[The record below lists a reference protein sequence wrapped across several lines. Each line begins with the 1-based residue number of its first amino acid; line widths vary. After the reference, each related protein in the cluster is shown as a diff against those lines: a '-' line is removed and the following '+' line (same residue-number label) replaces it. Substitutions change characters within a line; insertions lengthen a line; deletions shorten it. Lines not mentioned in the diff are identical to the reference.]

1 MRTRMILARA
11 ILLVAATVLSA
22 CASVEPGEGL
32 SPSDT
37 PRAWETPIPTD
48 AATWPAADWWRGFE
62 SAELDQLVTDAQ
74 AQNLDLAVA
83 ASRILQAEAQA
94 RAAGSALLP
103 SVDLRAGA
111 SQSGAFGG
119 SGSSSQSFS
128 LSLGAAYEVDFWG
141 RNSADLRAAE
151 ASLRASRYDRETVA
165 LTVVSSTASTYFQLL
180 SLRDRIAIAKRNLEN
195 AQGVLKITEA
205 RVNAGVAV
213 PLELAQQR
221 ANVAGQE
228 ANIPALEQQERE
240 TRAGLALLLGRPVQ
254 GFDVAG
260 TTLAGM
266 KAPTVA
272 PGLPSELLARR
283 PDVRRAEAQL
293 VAADA
298 NIVAARAAF
307 FPSISLS
314 GSLGAAST
322 ALSSLFNPSN
332 IAYSIGA
339 SLLQTIF
346 DGGQRQANLDATVA
360 QRKETLLNYRGAVIA
375 AFSDVDV
382 ALGAVASLAAQE
394 RASQVQA
401 DQAREAFRI
410 AELRYRAGVEDF
422 LSVLDAQ
429 RSLNA
434 AEDQLAQAKLA
445 RLQAAVTL
453 FRVLGGGWSDPTPI
467 AADGGQR
474 TRGAR

>member
-1 MRTRMILARA
+1 MVRVHV
-11 ILLVAATVLSA
+11 LLLSAALLLSA
-22 CASVEPGEGL
+22 CASIEAGEGL
-32 SPSDT
+32 SASDV
-37 PRAWETPIPTD
+37 PPAWDAPIPTD
-48 AATWPAADWWRGFE
+48 ASTWPEANWWQGFD
-62 SAELDQLVTDAQ
+62 SAELDQLIADAQ
-74 AQNLDLAVA
+74 AQNLDLAIA
-83 ASRILQAEAQA
+83 AARILQAEAQA
-94 RAAGSALLP
+94 RAAGSVLLP

-111 SQSGAFGG
+111 TQSGAFD
-119 SGSSSQSFS
+119 STNSQSFS
-128 LSLGAAYEVDFWG
+128 VSLGASYEVDFWG
-141 RNSADLRAAE
+141 RNAADVRAAE
-151 ASLRASRYDRETVA
+151 ASLRASQYDRETVA
-165 LTVVSSTASTYFQLL
+165 LTVIASTASTYFQLL
-180 SLRDRIAIAKRNLEN
+180 SLRDRVAIAKRNLEN

-228 ANIPALEQQERE
+228 ANIPQLEQQERE
-240 TRAGLALLLGRPVQ
+240 TRAALALLLGRPVQ
-254 GFDVAG
+254 GFDVGATTIAG
-260 TTLAGM
+260 IE
-266 KAPTVA
+266 APTVA

-298 NIVAARAAF
+298 NIAAARAAF

-314 GSLGAAST
+314 GSLGASSA
-322 ALSSLFNPSN
+322 ALASLFNPSN

-360 QRKETLLNYRGAVIA
+360 QRKETLLSYRGAVIA

-382 ALGAVASLAAQE
+382 ALGAVASLEARE

-401 DQAREAFRI
+401 DEAREAFRI

-429 RSLNA
+429 RSLNS

-453 FRVLGGGWSDPTPI
+453 FRVLGGGWSDAGVPV
-467 AADGGQR
+467 AAR
-474 TRGAR
+474 

>member
-1 MRTRMILARA
+1 MKPTRL
-11 ILLVAATVLSA
+11 LLVLPAAALLAA

-32 SPSDT
+32 RTTDVPA
-37 PRAWETPIPTD
+37 AWTAPIPTD
-48 AATWPAADWWRGFE
+48 AATWPAAGWWREFD
-62 SAELDQLVTDAQ
+62 SRELDQLIADAQ
-74 AQNLDLAVA
+74 TQNLDLAIA
-83 ASRILQAEAQA
+83 ATRILQAEAQA
-94 RAAGSALLP
+94 RGAGSALLP
-103 SVDLRAGA
+103 SVDLRGGA
-111 SQSGAFGG
+111 SQSGQFRPT
-119 SGSSSQSFS
+119 SNSQSFN
-128 LSLGAAYEVDFWG
+128 LSLGASYEVDFWG
-141 RNSADLRAAE
+141 RNSADVAAAE
-151 ASLRASRYDRETVA
+151 ASLRASQYDRETVA

-228 ANIPALEQQERE
+228 ANIPSLEQQERE
-240 TRAGLALLLGRPVQ
+240 VRAALALLLGRPVQ

-260 TTLAGM
+260 TGLAGL
-266 KAPTVA
+266 KTPGVA

-293 VAADA
+293 AAADA
-298 NIVAARAAF
+298 NITAARAAF

-314 GSLGAAST
+314 GSLGASSA
-322 ALSSLFNPSN
+322 ALSSLLNPSN

-346 DGGQRQANLDATVA
+346 DGGQNQANLDATVA
-360 QRKETLLNYRGAVIA
+360 RREETLLGYRGAVIA

-382 ALGAVASLAAQE
+382 ALGAVSSLEARE
-394 RASQVQA
+394 KASQVQA
-401 DQAREAFRI
+401 DQAQEAYRI

-429 RSLNA
+429 RSLNSA
-434 AEDQLAQAKLA
+434 QDQLAQARLA
-445 RLQAAVTL
+445 RLQASVTL
-453 FRVLGGGWSDPTPI
+453 FRVLGGGWNDAPP
-467 AADGGQR
+467 AAG
-474 TRGAR
+474 